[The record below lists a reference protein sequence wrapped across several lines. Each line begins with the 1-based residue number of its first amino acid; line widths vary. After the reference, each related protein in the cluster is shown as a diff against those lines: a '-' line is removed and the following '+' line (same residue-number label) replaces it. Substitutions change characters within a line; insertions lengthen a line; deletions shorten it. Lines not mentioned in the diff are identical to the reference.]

1 MAVNSYSPVEFSSDG
16 RPIISSKNA
25 LMKCPDGSIH
35 RVPVINCNALKFL
48 QRNYDDDET
57 SSGEEEEAAH
67 ASPRASDGAINI
79 YNFNKYLNELC
90 SIFFT
95 WNELYIIVFLGGTYL
110 EKTRGLYLESLLEDH
125 IWKAFF
131 WSTISGKNWWIISG
145 KLFGGSYLLWS
156 TISGLGHI
164 RTSTHRKQNL

>member
-67 ASPRASDGAINI
+67 ASPRASDGANPASPFKFVLPEDREDL
-79 YNFNKYLNELC
+79 FNHLVQEKVICEVHVA
-90 SIFFT
+90 IFM
-95 WNELYIIVFLGGTYL
+95 YPGY
-110 EKTRGLYLESLLEDH
+110 
-125 IWKAFF
+125 
-131 WSTISGKNWWIISG
+131 
-145 KLFGGSYLLWS
+145 
-156 TISGLGHI
+156 
-164 RTSTHRKQNL
+164 

>member
-57 SSGEEEEAAH
+57 SSGEE
-67 ASPRASDGAINI
+67 DINI
-79 YNFNKYLNELC
+79 YNFNKYLNMSC
-90 SIFFT
+90 VVFFH
-95 WNELYIIVFLGGTYL
+95 L
-110 EKTRGLYLESLLEDH
+110 K
-125 IWKAFF
+125 
-131 WSTISGKNWWIISG
+131 
-145 KLFGGSYLLWS
+145 
-156 TISGLGHI
+156 
-164 RTSTHRKQNL
+164 

>member
-67 ASPRASDGAINI
+67 ASPRASDGANRLEEQGYRHAVVIHKDE
-79 YNFNKYLNELC
+79 FVNKEGYHTNSVE
-90 SIFFT
+90 SIWSQFKT
-95 WNELYIIVFLGGTYL
+95 WT
-110 EKTRGLYLESLLEDH
+110 
-125 IWKAFF
+125 
-131 WSTISGKNWWIISG
+131 
-145 KLFGGSYLLWS
+145 
-156 TISGLGHI
+156 
-164 RTSTHRKQNL
+164 